1 MQKVSDS
8 PLSEC
13 RHCGGALHKVVSHST
28 FILKGSGWY
37 ATDYGKKDVGGHKT
51 KPHAGST
58 VDVKKKDSS
67 PAPDSTIP
75 AAANTPSK

>member
-1 MQKVSDS
+1 MQKVSEG

-13 RHCGGALHKVVSHST
+13 RHCGGPLHKEMSNST

-51 KPHAGST
+51 KPHASSHI
-58 VDVKKKDSS
+58 DVKEKDTSKAAEKS
-67 PAPDSTIP
+67 IP